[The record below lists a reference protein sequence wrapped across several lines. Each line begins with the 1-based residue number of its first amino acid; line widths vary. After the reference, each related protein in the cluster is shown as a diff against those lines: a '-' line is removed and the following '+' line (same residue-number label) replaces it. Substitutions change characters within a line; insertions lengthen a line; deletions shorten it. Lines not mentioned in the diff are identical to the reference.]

1 MATMFHATSQK
12 NLGSIL
18 KNGLLAAKSRQK
30 RKAVWFVPKSGF
42 AWACT
47 HAVKRSGGRIED
59 VVVLAVD
66 VPRGWLRK
74 HGQGLWYC
82 DRDVPASRISG
93 ITVYKTVEV
102 R

>member
-1 MATMFHATSQK
+1 MTTMYHATSQR
-12 NLGSIL
+12 NLASIL
-18 KNGLLAAKSRQK
+18 KHGLLVSKSRQ
-30 RKAVWFVPKSGF
+30 RRTAVWFVPKSGF
-42 AWACT
+42 AWACV

-74 HGQGLWYC
+74 HGKGLWYC
-82 DRDVPASRISG
+82 YRDVPASRITG